1 VVTAPAS
8 VVKPKHLRR
17 LSEKKTSGH
26 APFCTRASISVP
38 GAPASSGFTCSHP
51 DVEKPGAEMSVPL
64 CGALVLSCTC
74 HPPRPTVVV
83 PPWGEEALAADAD
96 ATAAPASWVLETG
109 SEIATAK
116 TAATEPVRRKML
128 LLEPDMP
135 RSLPVRASRMSAG
148 NARLVT
154 KPH

>member
-1 VVTAPAS
+1 MTSWVATSCPLTQASAWPTTPLTISVACWPGPRLLLKSVRYHQGTLNGGVVTAPAS

-74 HPPRPTVVV
+74 HPPRPSVVV
-83 PPWGEEALAADAD
+83 P
-96 ATAAPASWVLETG
+96 
-109 SEIATAK
+109 
-116 TAATEPVRRKML
+116 
-128 LLEPDMP
+128 
-135 RSLPVRASRMSAG
+135 
-148 NARLVT
+148 
-154 KPH
+154 